1 MTVGRWTRTLRAARS
16 RVYRAL
22 LDPDA
27 VQQWMVPTGMT
38 SRVERF
44 EAREGGGFR
53 ISLSY
58 DVPTTA
64 GKTTAQ
70 TDTFQGR
77 FVTLVPDTEIV
88 EAVEFET
95 DDPLMQGEMTIT
107 YRLADAPGGGTEL
120 VAVHDDVPPGVSP
133 ADNDLGWNIS
143 LDKLTR
149 LVEGGPS
156 ESGA

>member
-1 MTVGRWTRTLRAARS
+1 VSVGRWTRTLRATR
-16 RVYRAL
+16 RQVYRAL

-27 VQQWMVPTGMT
+27 VQQWMVPNGMT

-44 EAREGGGFR
+44 EAREGGAFR
-53 ISLSY
+53 ISLTY
-58 DVPTTA
+58 DVATTA

-70 TDTFQGR
+70 TDTFRGR
-77 FVTLVPDTEIV
+77 FVSLVPDTEIV

-95 DDPLMQGEMTIT
+95 DDPLMRGEMTIT

-120 VAVHDDVPPGVSP
+120 EAVHDDVPPGVSP
-133 ADNDLGWNIS
+133 VDNDLGWNIS
-143 LDKLTR
+143 LDKLTG
-149 LVEGGPS
+149 LVEAGPS